1 MATTQTLQNTLILP
15 KLSGIPSLRFRPFKG
30 KEDYGAIAKVIQRSF
45 AADEIRGIATVEDV
59 ANSYEHLVNCNP
71 DQDMLM
77 VEIAGEL
84 VGYARVTWRKLSDG
98 SRIYH
103 HLAYLIPEWRRKG
116 IGSAMLHFAESR
128 LRRIAYEHPHEE
140 PKFFL
145 VEVNA
150 REKAKIALLER
161 EHYRP
166 TRYFMM
172 MVRDLNHPMPEAPMP
187 AEVEVRPVKPEHY
200 RLIWDAK
207 SEAFQDHWGY
217 VPPTEEE
224 YQTWVNSRQFQP
236 DLWKIAWDGDQ
247 VVGTVLGYIDTE
259 ENKVHQRKRGYTEDI
274 SVRKP
279 WRRCGV
285 ARSLLVQ
292 CMRTVKQHGMTE
304 AALGVDTKNP
314 NEAAR
319 LYASVGFCPD
329 ERLMAY
335 RKPLKIEE

>member
-1 MATTQTLQNTLILP
+1 MVTTQAFQDSFVRTKPLEIP
-15 KLSGIPSLRFRPFKG
+15 GLSFRPFKG
-30 KEDYGAIAKVIQRSF
+30 KEDYAGIANVIQRSL
-45 AADEIRGIATVEDV
+45 AADEIRNIATVADV
-59 ANSYEHLVNCNP
+59 TNSYEHLVNCDP

-77 VEIAGEL
+77 VEVAGEL
-84 VGYARVTWRKLSDG
+84 IGYTRVTWRKLNDG

-103 HLAYLIPEWRRKG
+103 HIAYLVPEWRRKG
-116 IGSAMLHFAESR
+116 IGSAMLQFAESR
-128 LRRIAYEHPHEE
+128 LRQIASGHPHEE

-172 MVRDLNHPMPEAPMP
+172 MVRDLSQPMPEAPMP
-187 AEVEVRPVKPEHY
+187 AGLEVRPAKPEHY
-200 RLIWDAK
+200 RTIWEAK

-224 YQTWVNSRQFQP
+224 YQAWVSSRQFQP
-236 DLWKIAWDGDQ
+236 NLWKIAWDGDQ

-259 ENKVHQRKRGYTEDI
+259 ENKAQQRKRGYTEDI

-279 WRRCGV
+279 WRRRGV

-292 CMRTVKQHGMTE
+292 CMLAVKERGMTE
-304 AALGVDTKNP
+304 AALGVDTENP

-319 LYASVGFCPD
+319 LYTNVGFRPE

-335 RKPLKIEE
+335 RKPLNNDV